1 MLLISQ
7 FLLIS
12 LIFHNPTFKLFKD
25 MGKDKNDI
33 AS

>member
-1 MLLISQ
+1 MLLNSQ

-12 LIFHNPTFKLFKD
+12 FIFLYPTFKLFKD